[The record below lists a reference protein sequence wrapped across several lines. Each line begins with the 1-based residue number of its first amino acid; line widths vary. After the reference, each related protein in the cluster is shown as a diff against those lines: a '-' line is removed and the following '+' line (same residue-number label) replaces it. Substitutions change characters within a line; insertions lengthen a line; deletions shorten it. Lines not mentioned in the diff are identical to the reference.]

1 MNKKL
6 LLFNIIAFLL
16 LICVIAAFFMTQS
29 STDLS
34 PEKLLKKNNDHSYG
48 VSSSN
53 SLAANV
59 GMDVLKEGGNAVD
72 AAIAISYALN
82 VVEPFGSGIG
92 GGGGML

>member
-1 MNKKL
+1 
-6 LLFNIIAFLL
+6 
-16 LICVIAAFFMTQS
+16 MTQS

-34 PEKLLKKNNDHSYG
+34 PKSCLKNNDHSYG

-82 VVEPFGSGIG
+82 VVEP
-92 GGGGML
+92 LDPELAEVEVC